1 MEHSDLNALGTLMS
15 NMGWILTSA
24 SEAGVSY
31 LGFQISWEAL
41 SGTDFGKT
49 VFLTYLYCLLSVPT
63 ITLSGGGPGKYKL
76 ELGFFDAS
84 EYS

>member
-15 NMGWILTSA
+15 NTGWIPASA

-41 SGTDFGKT
+41 SGDDFGKT
-49 VFLTYLYCLLSVPT
+49 VFLTYLYCLFSAPT
-63 ITLSGGGPGKYKL
+63 VTLSGGGPGIN
-76 ELGFFDAS
+76 
-84 EYS
+84 

>member
-15 NMGWILTSA
+15 NMGWIQAPA

-49 VFLTYLYCLLSVPT
+49 VFLDVFVLSTFCPHNH
-63 ITLSGGGPGKYKL
+63 SEWRGPR
-76 ELGFFDAS
+76 
-84 EYS
+84 